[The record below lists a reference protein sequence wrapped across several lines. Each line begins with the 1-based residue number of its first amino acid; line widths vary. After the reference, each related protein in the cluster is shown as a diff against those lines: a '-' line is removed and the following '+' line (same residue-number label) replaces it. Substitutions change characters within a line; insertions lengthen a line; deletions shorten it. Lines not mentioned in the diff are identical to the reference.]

1 MNSRRQ
7 IFTAALVGLSLV
19 FVTSG
24 CNFQSDAGSD
34 NRKPRQVLFVGV
46 DVSGSFHQSGYYDNA
61 LGFLAYYLYGHM
73 HELGGLTKPKELFV
87 ASVGGEAGD
96 DPKAFHP
103 IHELEGKDIPQIE
116 AKLRE
121 WFKPTDKHTD
131 FKAFF
136 HQIARIVKERNLHLA
151 PITLLV
157 FSDGVPDLPGQTA
170 SGSSAYRHINLTSL
184 DYLSKN
190 VTLRLMYASPKVGE
204 QWRAHVVRDRV
215 RIWTVEAEVM
225 KAWKERLEPGAE
237 PARQEKLWKWV
248 RDNVDFRVRSQ
259 SL

>member
-1 MNSRRQ
+1 MKRRTS
-7 IFTAALVGLSLV
+7 ILLLFMAVVLVGLTV
-19 FVTSG
+19 G
-24 CNFQSDAGSD
+24 CTYQPDAGGES
-34 NRKPRQVLFVGV
+34 RKARQVLFVGV

-61 LGFLAYYLYGHM
+61 LGFLAYYLYGHL

-136 HQIARIVKERNLHLA
+136 HQIARIVKERNLHLT

-157 FSDGVPDLPGQTA
+157 FSDGVPDLPGQRPGLGDA
-170 SGSSAYRHINLTSL
+170 AYRHINLTSL

-215 RIWTVEAEVM
+215 RLWTVEAEVM
-225 KAWKERLEPGAE
+225 KAWKDRLQPGVE
-237 PARQEKLWKWV
+237 PARQEKVWKWV

-259 SL
+259 AL